1 VNTTN
6 FFLKEIIKMKPN
18 LKLRAL
24 FADVLYDALFNTK
37 DYDEELIEIYQNW
50 FDDEPEPLVWKRIC
64 DDIEDHINTYILG
77 GAKFEEE
84 E

>member
-1 VNTTN
+1 
-6 FFLKEIIKMKPN
+6 MKSN

-24 FADVLYDALFNTK
+24 FADVLYDALLNTQ
-37 DYDEELIEIYQNW
+37 DYDEELVEIYADW
-50 FDDEPEPLVWKRIC
+50 FDDDEPETITWERIC

>member
-1 VNTTN
+1 
-6 FFLKEIIKMKPN
+6 MKSN

-37 DYDEELIEIYQNW
+37 DYDEELAEIYIDW
-50 FDDEPEPLVWKRIC
+50 FNEDENDSVTWIRVC